1 MDERKNIRLKNH
13 DYSGSGLY
21 FITVCTLGKEELFWV
36 DSNMKTECP
45 QNVKLSLSGQIV
57 DDAIKSI
64 PRIYPT
70 VDVKKYVIMPDHVHM
85 IIRLSK
91 TEGYEAPDIS
101 RIMAQMKGHVTKCLG
116 RQIWQ
121 KLFYDHIIRNKDD
134 YLECAKYIYYN
145 PIRWF
150 EKRNIKDN

>member
-1 MDERKNIRLKNH
+1 MVERKNIRLKNH

-21 FITVCTLGKEELFWV
+21 FITVCTLDKEELFWV

-45 QNVKLSLSGQIV
+45 QDVKLSSIGQIV
-57 DDAIKSI
+57 DDVIKGI
-64 PRIYPT
+64 PKIYPT
-70 VDVKKYVIMPDHVHM
+70 VDVKKYVIMPNHIHM
-85 IIRLSK
+85 IIRLNK
-91 TEGYEAPDIS
+91 TEGFASPNIS
-101 RIMAQMKGHVTKCLG
+101 RIIAQMKGCVTKISG

-145 PIRWF
+145 PMRWF
-150 EKRNIKDN
+150 GKRNIEDD